1 MPVSFGSW
9 GFKSPLAHAVSY
21 IYSPPRRRR
30 RGVWLLAV
38 LSVAVVVVVLV
49 TSLRS
54 ERRVLAAYID
64 IAQTSASA
72 SASAAEEFSDLTTLL
87 AVVDR
92 QEFITTMA
100 GIRGAAGAAAALLDA
115 AEVPADALD
124 AHARLTL
131 AHSSWLQGLE
141 LVEGSALAAADDPLD
156 PVPAELLERAAV
168 ELAVGDRA
176 YETAVEELLSIEK
189 ESEVDVEVPSYP
201 TVVFS
206 PSEGADG
213 LITSARTSTGLAQR
227 KDLAVSAVGFEPRRL
242 GETDDGAGIIPFTD
256 RLIVNVTVTNQGN
269 EPAVAVPVQVV
280 LSSDRTGTSDAE
292 SETIDRFEPGEA
304 TSVEF
309 VFLVIPAVNYELV
322 INAGPVDGEIDTD
335 NNLVI
340 VPFIVNEQG

>member
-1 MPVSFGSW
+1 
-9 GFKSPLAHAVSY
+9 VSY

-38 LSVAVVVVVLV
+38 LSAAVVVVVLV

-64 IAQTSASA
+64 IAQTSAAGSA
-72 SASAAEEFSDLTTLL
+72 AAAEEFADLTAIL

-100 GIRGAAGAAAALLDA
+100 GIRGAAGAAAALLDG
-115 AEVPADALD
+115 AEVPTDALD

-131 AHSSWLQGLE
+131 AHSSWVRGLE
-141 LVEGSALAAADDPLD
+141 LVEGSTLAAADDPAD
-156 PVPAELLERAAV
+156 PVPAELLDRASV

-176 YETAVEELLSIEK
+176 YETAIEELLSLE
-189 ESEVDVEVPSYP
+189 EDSDVDVEIPSYP
-201 TVVFS
+201 TVVFA
-206 PSEGADG
+206 PSGGAAG
-213 LITSARTSTGLAQR
+213 LIASARTSTGLGQR
-227 KDLAVSAVGFEPRRL
+227 RDLAVSAVGFEPRML

-256 RLIVNVTVTNQGN
+256 RLIVNVTITNQGN

-292 SETIDRFEPGEA
+292 SVTVERFEPGEA

-309 VFLVIPAVNYELV
+309 VFPVIPAVNYELV
-322 INAGPVDGEIDTD
+322 INAGPVDGEVDTE

-340 VPFIVNEQG
+340 VPFTVNEEG

>member
-1 MPVSFGSW
+1 MSFGSW

-30 RGVWLLAV
+30 RGVWLLAI
-38 LSVAVVVVVLV
+38 LSVVVVVVVLV

-54 ERRVLAAYID
+54 ERRVLAGYID
-64 IAQTSASA
+64 AAQSSAAASA
-72 SASAAEEFSDLTTLL
+72 GAAEEFAALTDMLL
-87 AVVDR
+87 LVER

-100 GIRGAAGAAAALLDA
+100 GIRGAAGAASALLDGT
-115 AEVPADALD
+115 EVPGDALD

-131 AHSSWLQGLE
+131 AHTSWVRGLE
-141 LVEGSALAAADDPLD
+141 LVEGSTLAAADDPAD

-176 YETAVEELLSIEK
+176 YETAVEHLLSLEE
-189 ESEVDVEVPSYP
+189 ESDVDVEVPSYP
-201 TVVFS
+201 MVVFT
-206 PSEGADG
+206 PAGGAAG

-227 KDLAVSAVGFEPRRL
+227 RDLAISAVGFEPRRL
-242 GETDDGAGIIPFTD
+242 GETEDGAGVIPFTD

-269 EPAVAVPVQVV
+269 EPAVSVPVQVV

-292 SETIDRFEPGEA
+292 TVTIDRFEPAES

-309 VFLVIPAVNYELV
+309 VFLVVPSVNYELV
-322 INAGPVDGEIDTD
+322 INAGPVEGEVDID
-335 NNLVI
+335 NNLLVA
-340 VPFIVNEQG
+340 PFIVNEEG